1 VVMAGGS
8 GTTVG
13 GGPGACG
20 GGAGRQKR
28 RPFFGTFRSGEV
40 AASHGTIASMRAL
53 VSILLCLSLSLP
65 LPSEAAGFYFRE
77 QEGWF
82 WYEREPEPTPEERP
96 APPQPPTAPLAETV
110 PEGPKPLS
118 AQWLREHIGAYRDAA
133 IDDPTPRNV
142 ALYLY
147 LQRVALDK
155 SSRFAAATQRAVQL
169 DPFLDEI
176 TRRPTATFAAN
187 LTNRQAGGNRDDLL
201 RRIAETA
208 GVLFF
213 FRSDCPY
220 CEAQA
225 PLLQLLAS
233 RYGFS
238 ILPVSVDGAPLP
250 GGAFPSF
257 RQDRG
262 QAQAL
267 GVVSTPALF
276 LARPPEALAPLS
288 QGLLSLAQLQERVV
302 VAAVQAGWIS
312 EGEFT
317 RTRPIIAELMLD
329 PDRLPA
335 TMPDDPEALLGALR
349 SLTGTNAASAD

>member
-1 VVMAGGS
+1 MRVLVV
-8 GTTVG
+8 
-13 GGPGACG
+13 
-20 GGAGRQKR
+20 
-28 RPFFGTFRSGEV
+28 
-40 AASHGTIASMRAL
+40 AL
-53 VSILLCLSLSLP
+53 PCLLLAIP
-65 LPSEAAGFYFRE
+65 LRTEAAGFYFRE

-82 WYEREPEPTPEERP
+82 WYEREPELAPAPEP
-96 APPQPPTAPLAETV
+96 APPEQPAVSVEPPMSETAPK
-110 PEGPKPLS
+110 GPKPLS
-118 AQWLREHIGAYRDAA
+118 AQWIREHIGEYRDAA
-133 IDDPTPRNV
+133 IDDPTPENV

-176 TRRPTATFAAN
+176 TQRPTATFAAN
-187 LTNRQAGGNRDDLL
+187 LTNRQAGDNRDEVLE
-201 RRIAETA
+201 RVAEKA

-225 PLLQLLAS
+225 PLLQLLQA

-238 ILPVSVDGAPLP
+238 VLPVSIDGAPLP

-276 LARPPEALAPLS
+276 LARPPDATVPLS
-288 QGLLSLAQLQERVV
+288 QGLLSLTQLQERVV
-302 VAAVQAGWIS
+302 LAAVQAGWIS

-317 RTRPIIAELMLD
+317 RTRPVTADLMLD
-329 PDRLPA
+329 PGQLPA
-335 TMPDDPEALLGALR
+335 ILPDDPEALLSALR
-349 SLTGTNAASAD
+349 ALTRANPAPLTD

>member
-1 VVMAGGS
+1 M
-8 GTTVG
+8 
-13 GGPGACG
+13 
-20 GGAGRQKR
+20 
-28 RPFFGTFRSGEV
+28 
-40 AASHGTIASMRAL
+40 
-53 VSILLCLSLSLP
+53 
-65 LPSEAAGFYFRE
+65 SE
-77 QEGWF
+77 
-82 WYEREPEPTPEERP
+82 
-96 APPQPPTAPLAETV
+96 TAPKD
-110 PEGPKPLS
+110 PRPLS
-118 AQWLREHIGAYRDAA
+118 AQWLREHMGEYRDPA
-133 IDDPTPRNV
+133 IDDPTPKNV

-187 LTNRQAGGNRDDLL
+187 LTNRQAGDNRDSVL

-250 GGAFPSF
+250 GGAFPDF
-257 RQDRG
+257 RRDAG

-276 LARPPEALAPLS
+276 LARPPDGTVPLS

-317 RTRPIIAELMLD
+317 RTRPVTADLMLD
-329 PDRLPA
+329 PGGLPEIL
-335 TMPDDPEALLGALR
+335 PDDPEALLGALR
-349 SLTGTNAASAD
+349 ALTRTNTIPPAD

>member
-1 VVMAGGS
+1 M
-8 GTTVG
+8 
-13 GGPGACG
+13 
-20 GGAGRQKR
+20 
-28 RPFFGTFRSGEV
+28 
-40 AASHGTIASMRAL
+40 
-53 VSILLCLSLSLP
+53 
-65 LPSEAAGFYFRE
+65 
-77 QEGWF
+77 
-82 WYEREPEPTPEERP
+82 
-96 APPQPPTAPLAETV
+96 
-110 PEGPKPLS
+110 
-118 AQWLREHIGAYRDAA
+118 
-133 IDDPTPRNV
+133 
-142 ALYLY
+142 
-147 LQRVALDK
+147 
-155 SSRFAAATQRAVQL
+155 QL

-250 GGAFPSF
+250 GGAFPAF
-257 RQDRG
+257 RRDAG

-276 LARPPEALAPLS
+276 LARPPDGTVPLS

-302 VAAVQAGWIS
+302 VAALEAGWIS
-312 EGEFT
+312 EREYT
-317 RTRPIIAELMLD
+317 RTRPVTADLMLD
-329 PDRLPA
+329 PSRLPA
-335 TMPDDPEALLGALR
+335 ALPDDPEALLSALR
-349 SLTGTNAASAD
+349 ALTRANAVPLAD